1 MRFYIILKLRKIKRI
16 RDLGCLHLFLL
27 QEPDPCGGVHDDKRA
42 SLLAMS
48 FSLDEVE
55 FAIGKLGM

>member
-1 MRFYIILKLRKIKRI
+1 MSLALSP
-16 RDLGCLHLFLL
+16 HFLL
-27 QEPDPCGGVHDDKRA
+27 QEPDPCVGVCDDKRM

-55 FAIGKLGM
+55 FAFGKLGM